1 MYLEQFKFLSSKF
14 LDDRL
19 QYPYEFAES
28 LFELNKSDLEQA
40 ISRIWDLSCQSVS
53 SVSYVLLPEIIA
65 ILESIE
71 RQIRGK
77 IPYVPESI
85 REFIDAIPHIAK
97 GQLNYPTPLY
107 SRWWGRGLQYL
118 GLRRS

>member
-1 MYLEQFKFLSSKF
+1 MF

-19 QYPYEFAES
+19 QNPYEFTAS
-28 LFELNKSDLEQA
+28 LLGLNKSDIEQA

-53 SVSYVLLPEIIA
+53 SVSYVLLPEIITV
-65 ILESIE
+65 LESIE
-71 RQIRGK
+71 SQIRGK
-77 IPYVPESI
+77 IPYVTESI

-97 GQLNYPTPLY
+97 GQLDYPTPLF

-118 GLRRS
+118 GRRRS